1 MVNSA
6 IASDHLGRVSGRD
19 CLDQTVLWAVLYNIV
34 LIALTDMERPS
45 LKVGSAFPWFWAL
58 DV

>member
-6 IASDHLGRVSGRD
+6 TASDHLGRVSGRD
-19 CLDQTVLWAVLYNIV
+19 CLDQTVLWAVLYKIV

-45 LKVGSAFPWFWAL
+45 LKVGSALSLVLGL